1 MDNVPE
7 DLRKLLWE
15 EDFLRHQTPNMH
27 IYYSQEVISMACENG
42 LTAIIGDGV
51 HKLNP
56 MNTPNRMDKGQLYVI
71 HGVVSGGIEVPPL
84 YAITRHKNVATYRTI
99 FGRLREA
106 IPDDRLKIVL
116 DFEKGMW
123 FKWDVRELRT
133 TSAAEAFHSKL
144 RKMVSRRTHPML
156 EELLECLQELTIL
169 ALGRL
174 LHVQDGDKE
183 DLENCRPITR
193 LPVLYKVFTRCIL
206 TCIRRTLDEA
216 QPVERAGFRRKFSIL
231 DHIITC
237 CRLIEVAREYQEALV
252 LAFIDYKKAFDSVE
266 PAKVRKALEEQSV
279 EMRYSKVLN
288 EYFSV
293 CTTVFRPFH
302 DDIEVSLGK
311 GVRQGDPV
319 SLNLFSACSE
329 SVIRN
334 CDWSTFGIP
343 IDGKRPIHL
352 ASQMT
357 WC

>member
-1 MDNVPE
+1 MMPRGKTPGADGITLGL
-7 DLRKLLWE
+7 LR
-15 EDFLRHQTPNMH
+15 
-27 IYYSQEVISMACENG
+27 ACG
-42 LTAIIGDGV
+42 PTLYTA
-51 HKLNP
+51 LS
-56 MNTPNRMDKGQLYVI
+56 RRFSLYLAKC
-71 HGVVSGGIEVPPL
+71 EVP
-84 YAITRHKNVATYRTI
+84 I
-99 FGRLREA
+99 
-106 IPDDRLKIVL
+106 
-116 DFEKGMW
+116 
-123 FKWDVRELRT
+123 
-133 TSAAEAFHSKL
+133 
-144 RKMVSRRTHPML
+144 
-156 EELLECLQELTIL
+156 
-169 ALGRL
+169 
-174 LHVQDGDKE
+174 GDKE

-311 GVRQGDPV
+311 EFVKGTQ
-319 SLNLFSACSE
+319 F
-329 SVIRN
+329 
-334 CDWSTFGIP
+334 
-343 IDGKRPIHL
+343 H
-352 ASQMT
+352 
-357 WC
+357 